1 MGFKCFIRKCAKFIL
16 SSTNGKVINVNISQ
30 IKYNEILKGKN
41 IVITGGGKGLG
52 LSMAEKFVSEGAT
65 VVIIGRNE
73 KNLKE
78 ACEKIG
84 KDIEYIKYDVKDIKN
99 INNLFIKCEKK
110 LKGKIDTLVCNAGV
124 SLHENI
130 FTNVTEETFDEQF
143 DTNFKSTFFFS
154 KCFLEY
160 CEENQIKNGNLL
172 IITSE
177 SANQNY
183 DTPYGLTKN
192 ALNSLI
198 GALSRRVYKQNIRVN
213 GIAPGVTASDMTKGY
228 ADVSDGNMYR
238 DCASD
243 RVFLP
248 EEVSEVACFLLSDAA
263 KCISGEIIHTNAGN
277 HLNPFWKE

>member
-1 MGFKCFIRKCAKFIL
+1 MGFKNFIRKCAKFIL
-16 SSTNGKVINVNISQ
+16 SSTNGKVVNVSVAQ
-30 IKYNEILKGKN
+30 IKYDEILKGKN

-52 LSMAEKFVSEGAT
+52 LSMAKKFVSEGAK
-65 VVIIGRNE
+65 VIIIGRNE

-78 ACEKIG
+78 ARDCIG
-84 KDIEYIKYDVKDIKN
+84 KNINYIKYDVKDIKN
-99 INNLFIKCEKK
+99 INELLYECEKK
-110 LKGKIDTLVCNAGV
+110 LKGKIDTFVCNAGV

-143 DTNFKSTFFFS
+143 DTNFKSTFFFA
-154 KCFLEY
+154 KYFLEY
-160 CEENQIKNGNLL
+160 CEKNKIENGNLM

-177 SANQNY
+177 SAKQNY

-198 GALSRRVYKQNIRVN
+198 GALSRRTYKSQIRVN

-248 EEVSEVACFLLSDAA
+248 EEVAEVACFILSDAA